1 MIPSVQQLN
10 NKIMNRKKLLL
21 IAVLSVFT
29 FTACEDSKKKEQER
43 AQAEQAE
50 MEREAALQAEEE
62 QRELEGNSIVARTM
76 EADSLST
83 LSNALKKADISETLR
98 TDRGPFTVFA
108 PTDAAFD
115 ELSEEKLD
123 SLMMNENQDELAG
136 LLEYHVVEDEITSEE
151 LSQQIQSNNG
161 EYTFST
167 MAGED
172 LTAMMSG
179 ENIVLRDASGNTA
192 TITQADVDASNGVVH
207 IIDAVIMKKKS

>member
-1 MIPSVQQLN
+1 MKIKNLILIP
-10 NKIMNRKKLLL
+10 
-21 IAVLSVFT
+21 VLSVFI
-29 FTACEDSKKKEQER
+29 FTACEDTKKKEQEK

-50 MEREAALQAEEE
+50 MEREAALKADEE
-62 QRELEGNSIVARTM
+62 QRELEGNSIVAKAM

-108 PTDAAFD
+108 PTDAAF
-115 ELSEEKLD
+115 SEVGQEKLD

-136 LLEYHVVEDEITSEE
+136 LLEYHVVEDEITSDE

-161 EYTFST
+161 EYTFNT

-172 LTAMMSG
+172 ITAMMSG
-179 ENIVLRDASGNTA
+179 ENIVLRDANGNMA